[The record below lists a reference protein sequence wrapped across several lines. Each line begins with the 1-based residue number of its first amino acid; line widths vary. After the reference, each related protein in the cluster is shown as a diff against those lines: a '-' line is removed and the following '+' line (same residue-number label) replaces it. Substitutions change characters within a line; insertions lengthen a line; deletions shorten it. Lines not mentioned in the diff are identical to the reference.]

1 MNCDNCVCC
10 GSKNIEKVGV
20 NTRVEL
26 IYPDVRRLGAVT
38 QRVITPSDALVCKE
52 CGHVEFFI
60 DVSKLNRSM

>member
-38 QRVITPSDALVCKE
+38 QRVIRDHPKYCVNLRY
-52 CGHVEFFI
+52 GVE
-60 DVSKLNRSM
+60 